1 MLREEALS
9 RSIPS
14 RPTNDRRKRNL
25 WTQILG
31 GAPGRGFCLGTI
43 GRGGGLVSGISIE
56 LKSRYRSASTDAV
69 SSVVHCRRERLRVL
83 QRESTSQTYT
93 SAEDELLLRRLRLRW
108 REIPSLVKYYQ
119 EGYRREEDQDD
130 Q

>member
-1 MLREEALS
+1 MDSNSGGSARAWILS
-9 RSIPS
+9 WH
-14 RPTNDRRKRNL
+14 N
-25 WTQILG
+25 WT
-31 GAPGRGFCLGTI
+31 R
-43 GRGGGLVSGISIE
+43 GGLVSGISIE